1 MSEFDNMYK
10 DFFGLKNLK
19 EQSDKT
25 KETEETKDLAA
36 AQAELN
42 TQLEKTAALQK
53 SMTEADL
60 LNKLTDYKGG
70 VLYKLYDPATAGNV
84 KADIQAF
91 LNKKGM
97 HVIKTRFK
105 DEAGK
110 GFFYIRLGEDP
121 AKESQRV
128 QGFISQLPE
137 VEKFA
142 FTTKPIQQQV
152 TPNNTNNE

>member
-25 KETEETKDLAA
+25 KEIEDLTA

-42 TQLEKTAALQK
+42 KQLAKTAELEK
-53 SMTEADL
+53 SMKTEADL
-60 LNKLTDYKGG
+60 INKISDYKGG
-70 VLYKLYDPATAGNV
+70 VLYKLIDPATAGNV

-97 HVIKTRFK
+97 HVINTRFK
-105 DEAGK
+105 DAEGK

-142 FTTKPIQQQV
+142 FTTKPIQKRV
-152 TPNNTNNE
+152 TPKNTNNE

>member
-1 MSEFDNMYK
+1 MSTFDNMYH
-10 DFFGLKNLK
+10 DFFGIKP
-19 EQSDKT
+19 Q
-25 KETEETKDLAA
+25 
-36 AQAELN
+36 LN
-42 TQLEKTAALQK
+42 
-53 SMTEADL
+53 EADL
-60 LNKLTDYKGG
+60 LNKLTDYRGG
-70 VLYKLYDPATAGNV
+70 VLYKLIDPATAGNV

-121 AKESQRV
+121 AKESQRI

-142 FTTKPIQQQV
+142 FTLKPIQKQV
-152 TPNNTNNE
+152 TPNNTPQ